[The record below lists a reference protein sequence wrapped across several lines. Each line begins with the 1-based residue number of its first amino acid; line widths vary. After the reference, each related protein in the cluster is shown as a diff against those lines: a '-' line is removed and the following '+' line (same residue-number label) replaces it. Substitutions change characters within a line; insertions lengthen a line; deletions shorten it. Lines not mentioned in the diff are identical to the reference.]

1 MKTNSISKI
10 DAIDDIL
17 DVTLIEP
24 KLKHPTI
31 FQKFDELKEG
41 ESFTIKNDHD
51 PRPLHYQLLAERG
64 EIFDWIYKENGPEV
78 WLVKITKKLL
88 KNAGTAAGN
97 ASTKNP
103 VFNNIMEDSTD
114 RKVGEIAS
122 ENPVAINIFK
132 KYGIDFCCGG
142 DKTLK
147 EACNLAGIDEDIIA
161 SELNKA
167 NSAKFNGTAVS
178 ATNNTERFNE
188 WSISFLIEYII
199 QNHHSFIRKHIP
211 EITEY
216 LEKINNVHGEHHPE
230 IKTINELF
238 AEAAS
243 TLIIHLDKEEKD
255 LFISIKD
262 IENDLRDNKNLKIS
276 TTLDEIKKAKLEHE
290 HIGDIFKKIENLS
303 SNFLIPEDACAS
315 YSHTYKLLKEF
326 YDDIRIHIHLE
337 NNILFKKA
345 LEFKTKDVT
354 L

>member
-1 MKTNSISKI
+1 M
-10 DAIDDIL
+10 
-17 DVTLIEP
+17 
-24 KLKHPTI
+24 
-31 FQKFDELKEG
+31 
-41 ESFTIKNDHD
+41 
-51 PRPLHYQLLAERG
+51 
-64 EIFDWIYKENGPEV
+64 
-78 WLVKITKKLL
+78 L
-88 KNAGTAAGN
+88 KNACTAAGN
-97 ASTKNP
+97 VSIEDP
-103 VFNNIMEDSTD
+103 VLNNVTEDSAD

-122 ENPVAINIFK
+122 ENPVAIDTFK

-147 EACNLAGIDEDIIA
+147 EACNLAGIDEYIII

-167 NSAKFNGTAVS
+167 NSAKFNGTGGSV
-178 ATNNTERFNE
+178 TNNTERFNE

-211 EITEY
+211 DLTEY
-216 LEKINNVHGEHHPE
+216 LKKINNVHREHHPE
-230 IKTINELF
+230 LKAINELF
-238 AEAAS
+238 TEAA
-243 TLIIHLDKEEKD
+243 LALMIHLDKEEEY

-315 YSHTYKLLKEF
+315 YSYTYKLLKEF

-345 LEFKTKDVT
+345 LEFKTGR
-354 L
+354 